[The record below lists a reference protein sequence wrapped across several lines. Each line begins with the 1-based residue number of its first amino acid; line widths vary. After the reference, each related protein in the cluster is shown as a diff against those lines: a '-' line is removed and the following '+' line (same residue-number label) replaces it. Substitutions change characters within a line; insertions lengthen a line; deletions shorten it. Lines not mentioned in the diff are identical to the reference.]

1 MDFAALA
8 PEVISGRMYAG
19 PGSGS
24 MMSAAAAWA
33 RLAAETGSAAR
44 GYQSALTHLTD
55 EGWLGPASQAMA
67 AAATPYVAWLDATAA
82 LAEQTAAR
90 ATAAAAAFDEALAAV
105 VPPPVIAANRATL
118 AGLVATNLVGQN
130 SAAIAALDAEYA
142 QQWVQDAVAMYGYAA
157 RSAAAT
163 ALTPFTEPPA
173 TSNLAG
179 PGGQAA
185 AVAEASGGSVHAQLS
200 QLITAIPQALNGF
213 GPAAGVAAA
222 SAQPAQTTA
231 LSFTQVVSYVEL
243 VAKSIVP
250 FNDALISILYGMGQY
265 ARNLATDLD
274 IAAAT
279 GGQAGFGSGSL
290 AIFEP
295 PVAAGSGPL
304 SAGLGNAATVGRL
317 SVPPNWVTTAPV
329 AKVAAAVLPSAGL
342 AAAPAAGIPAGVFSD
357 LALAGLA
364 GRALTGA
371 APQGRPAAAMNGNAQ
386 SRLERLVTELAGT
399 TDVQHWHVDP
409 SRLDD
414 LLEEL
419 AEQPGVHAVHV
430 NPDGQNS
437 PGPDRQPG

>member
-90 ATAAAAAFDEALAAV
+90 PTAAAAAFDEALAAV
-105 VPPPVIAANRATL
+105 VPSPVIAANRATL

-179 PGGQAA
+179 PGGQAGCRPRRRRPQRRPPPP
-185 AVAEASGGSVHAQLS
+185 SPRPP
-200 QLITAIPQALNGF
+200 TRRPQAPGRAGGGR
-213 GPAAGVAAA
+213 GPPSPRRAAA
-222 SAQPAQTTA
+222 ACT
-231 LSFTQVVSYVEL
+231 
-243 VAKSIVP
+243 
-250 FNDALISILYGMGQY
+250 
-265 ARNLATDLD
+265 
-274 IAAAT
+274 
-279 GGQAGFGSGSL
+279 
-290 AIFEP
+290 
-295 PVAAGSGPL
+295 
-304 SAGLGNAATVGRL
+304 
-317 SVPPNWVTTAPV
+317 
-329 AKVAAAVLPSAGL
+329 PSCR
-342 AAAPAAGIPAGVFSD
+342 S
-357 LALAGLA
+357 
-364 GRALTGA
+364 
-371 APQGRPAAAMNGNAQ
+371 
-386 SRLERLVTELAGT
+386 
-399 TDVQHWHVDP
+399 
-409 SRLDD
+409 
-414 LLEEL
+414 
-419 AEQPGVHAVHV
+419 
-430 NPDGQNS
+430 
-437 PGPDRQPG
+437 